1 MFTANGKR
9 LVLREKY
16 RLASTIAKKLLEQ
29 LKNDDSVE
37 IKRRVYVATAEK
49 AAEDPRIYLSYPD
62 IDPELLKKFPQL
74 GKDAATTYVTIR
86 NVVSQMLSVDI
97 NLAMVLSNMTP
108 EDIDMHPELLTE
120 IIPVK
125 DLLVQRLQ
133 KSLWGKG
140 MEYVA
145 GAMPQQIIERHVI
158 PPHEVATKKGLKD
171 KVMGFFGGDKNTG
184 GEWVE

>member
-1 MFTANGKR
+1 MVNGRKPK
-9 LVLREKY
+9 VFKY
-16 RLASTIAKKLLEQ
+16 SSILTKKMLDKMNKDNST
-29 LKNDDSVE
+29 E

-133 KSLWGKG
+133 KSLGGKG

-158 PPHEVATKKGLKD
+158 PPHLVEGKKKGLGD
-171 KVMGFFGGDKNTG
+171 KIASFFGGDKNTR
-184 GEWVE
+184 GEYLD